1 MIHDRK
7 ELGKWGEARAEQ
19 FLREK
24 GFQIITR
31 NWRTRSGEID
41 LIGKMGGTLVFVE
54 VRTRTSTLYG
64 TPSESVDWRKQ
75 KKLRQLSL
83 EFLQEY
89 EQPVSSFRF
98 DVVSILV
105 RTGNNKLEI
114 THIAHAEPPS

>member
-24 GFQIITR
+24 GFHLIAR
-31 NWRTRSGEID
+31 NWRTRGGEID
-41 LIGKMGGTLVFVE
+41 LIGMAGGTLVFVE
-54 VRTRTSTLYG
+54 VRTRTSTMYG

-83 EFLQEY
+83 AFLQQY
-89 EQPVSSFRF
+89 EKPVASFRF

-105 RTGNNKLEI
+105 HSGNTQVEI
-114 THIAHAEPPS
+114 THIEHAF